1 MNWSEITVQI
11 LIYVLFWFFS
21 LFIVLPFGVRPA
33 ENPEPGHDPGAPANP
48 ALKKK
53 IIATSIVAAVLWA
66 SFYYLTNVLG
76 LTMEKI
82 FR

>member
-33 ENPEPGHDPGAPANP
+33 ENPEPGHDPGAPVNP

-53 IIATSIVAAVLWA
+53 VIATSIVAAILWA
-66 SFYYLTNVLG
+66 GFFYLTDVLG